1 MPQATRSLSAVE
13 LARDLA
19 ARFASRADA
28 ADRRG
33 RLPAEDV
40 QALRE
45 SGYLAISVPEQF
57 GGWGLS
63 LRDCVEAQ
71 LELAQGSGSTA
82 MVAAMPI
89 QLFGANR
96 EQTSWSDADF
106 ERLCDLMA
114 GGALI
119 NSVASEPD
127 LGSPSRG
134 AIFQTKAER
143 IDEGWCVNGHKNWST
158 GGAHLTHLLV
168 GLSVDDNPAQMLV
181 PNDAPGVRWEETWQ
195 DSLTLRASDSD
206 DVYFQDVIVPEENLL
221 VHRTPDERQ
230 PGGPNAWFPLF
241 TAATYLGVAIAA
253 RNDTIRFALDRVP
266 TALGKPI
273 ATLPK
278 IQRQIG
284 EMDIQLQ
291 AARLMLLDAASAWD
305 SGDHQAAW
313 PRVVAAKQFANEAA
327 MSGTDMALRIA
338 GGRAVTRTLPLERY
352 FRDVRGGLTH
362 PPSGDTALEIV
373 GRAAINEIEGAG

>member
-1 MPQATRSLSAVE
+1 MTSAPRTLPAVD

-19 ARFASRADA
+19 AQFASRADA

-33 RLPAEDV
+33 RLPVEDV

-45 SGYLAISVPEQF
+45 SGYLAISAPEAY

-63 LRDCVEAQ
+63 LRECVEAQ
-71 LELAQGSGSTA
+71 FELAQGSGSTA
-82 MVAAMPI
+82 MVAVMPI
-89 QLFGANR
+89 HIFGANR
-96 EQTSWSDADF
+96 ERTLWSDVDF
-106 ERLCDLMA
+106 ERLCRLVA

-134 AIFQTKAER
+134 AIFQTHAR
-143 IDEGWCVNGHKNWST
+143 RTNEGWCVNGHKNWST

-168 GLSVDDNPAQMLV
+168 SLDVDGDPAQMLV
-181 PNDAPGVRWEETWQ
+181 PNDAPGVRWVETWQ

-206 DVYFQDVIVPEENLL
+206 DVYFQDVIVPADNLL
-221 VHRTPDERQ
+221 VRRSSEERK
-230 PGGPNAWFPLF
+230 PGGPNAWFSLL

-284 EMDIQLQ
+284 EMDLQLG
-291 AARLMLLDAASAWD
+291 AARLMLLEAASAWETGD
-305 SGDHQAAW
+305 SATAW
-313 PRVVAAKQFANEAA
+313 SRVVAAKQFANEAA
-327 MSGTDMALRIA
+327 INVTDIALRVA
-338 GGRAVTRTLPLERY
+338 GGRAVTHALPLERY
-352 FRDVRGGLTH
+352 FRDARGGLTH
-362 PPSGDTALEIV
+362 PPSGDTALELV
-373 GRAAINEIEGAG
+373 GRAAIAEMEEGE

>member
-1 MPQATRSLSAVE
+1 MTQATRAHAAVD

-19 ARFASRADA
+19 AQFASRADA
-28 ADRRG
+28 ADRQG
-33 RLPAEDV
+33 RLPIEDV
-40 QALRE
+40 QALRD
-45 SGYLAISVPEQF
+45 SGYLAISVPEKF

-63 LRDCVEAQ
+63 LHDCVAAQ

-89 QLFGANR
+89 HIFGGNR
-96 EQTSWSDADF
+96 EKTLWSEADF
-106 ERLCDLMA
+106 ERLCRLLVD
-114 GGALI
+114 GALI

-134 AIFQTKAER
+134 AIFQTNAKR

-168 GLSVDDNPAQMLV
+168 GLDVDGDPAQMLV
-181 PNDAPGVRWEETWQ
+181 PNDAPGVRWEATWEN
-195 DSLTLRASDSD
+195 SLTLRASNSD
-206 DVYFQDVIVPEENLL
+206 DVYFQDVVVPAENLL
-221 VHRTPDERQ
+221 VQRSAGGRQ
-230 PGGPNAWFPLF
+230 HGGPNAWFPLF

-284 EMDIQLQ
+284 DMDIQLQ
-291 AARLMLLDAASAWD
+291 AARLMLLEAASAWD
-305 SGDHQAAW
+305 TGDFQAAW
-313 PRVVAAKQFANEAA
+313 PRVVAAKQFANDAA
-327 MSGTDMALRIA
+327 MVVTDKALQVA
-338 GGRAVTRTLPLERY
+338 GGRAVTHALPLERY
-352 FRDVRGGLTH
+352 FRDARGGLTH

-373 GRAAINEIEGAG
+373 GRAAIGEIEASE